1 MGKSNFLEKINIE
14 FDYYKEA
21 YNEACSRQS
30 FALKMM
36 EEFHKL
42 SDLEIKKSYYNIKPL
57 FKIIINDTNI
67 AYSILDFFK
76 DMDILS
82 QRTNHFKDVAFDID
96 KIKSL
101 VNSGQ
106 IKDDTFMFIAVH
118 FYASHFDLIVNFLE
132 PIVKKIQKHK
142 GYEIRTKKG
151 LKKIKVKNSESVF
164 KIIKRFRPS
173 FFYYVN
179 KILDRNLRNAIAHDN
194 YTFDKTHVYYKKR
207 FFDKDTKKFTKKKV
221 SIHRD
226 DIFKNAMFIGRLINF
241 LQLLEY
247 EYRVQTYQVILNK
260 KMTKK
265 EIKEYLEKFHI

>member
-82 QRTNHFKDVAFDID
+82 QRTNHFKDVAFDLD

-118 FYASHFDLIVNFLE
+118 FYASHFDLIVNFLKS
-132 PIVKKIQKHK
+132 IVKKIQKHK
-142 GYEIRTKKG
+142 GYEIKTKKG
-151 LKKIKVKNSESVF
+151 LKKIKVNNSESVF
-164 KIIKRFRPS
+164 EVIKRFRPS
-173 FFYYVN
+173 FFYYIN
-179 KILDRNLRNAIAHDN
+179 KLLDRNLRNAIAHDD
-194 YTFDKTHVYYKKR
+194 YTFDKTHIYYKKSI
-207 FFDKDTKKFTKKKV
+207 FDKDTKIFTQKMV
-221 SIHRD
+221 STHRD
-226 DIFKNAMFIGRLINF
+226 DIFKNAMFVGRLINF

-247 EYRVQTYQVILNK
+247 EYRVQTYRAILNE

-265 EIKEYLEKFHI
+265 EIKDYLEKFHI